1 MIRILIRI
9 LLTALLFSTVFPALD
24 IGVHF
29 NGPFWP
35 TAVGYAF
42 IFGIVAW
49 FVDVLIGLAA
59 LAFSI
64 VTLGLGLILVW
75 LAQIFAFWL
84 IPAIE
89 LQVFADFFPQHFTT
103 SGWGSAIIA
112 GLLLLVVNWLTRA
125 PRSAPSSGS

>member
-1 MIRILIRI
+1 MIRILVRI
-9 LLTALLFSTVFPALD
+9 LLTALLFSTVFQALD

-42 IFGIVAW
+42 VFGIVAW
-49 FVDVLIGLAA
+49 FVDLLIGLAA
-59 LAFSI
+59 VAFSI

-84 IPAIE
+84 VPAIE
-89 LQVFADFFPQHFTT
+89 LQVFAHFFPQHFTT

-112 GLLLLVVNWLTRA
+112 GLLLLAVNWLTKA
-125 PRSAPSSGS
+125 PRSAPSGS